1 MHIPIHYISKEQTV
15 CGLPL
20 SREMA
25 MTHNLRR
32 TTCKNCLRT
41 AAYIRAFAGLK
52 RHVSADGK
60 FVQLQLFEVEK

>member
-15 CGLPL
+15 CGLAL

-25 MTHNLRR
+25 MTHNLHK
-32 TTCKNCLRT
+32 TTCRNCLRT

-52 RHVSADGK
+52 RHKNADGK
-60 FVQLQLFEVEK
+60 FVQLALFKVGK